1 MNMVPNNGNFNSVS
15 LDEISRRREQ
25 LCFEIES
32 LEAKKIKEIDAIKD
46 CYEFVKEAIRLAQL
60 NSSDLA
66 SSLAGTITMASGSTL
81 SSAPPNLSLSSPI
94 SQKSPQEQLE
104 DFDKLRHHGRV
115 YTASQCI
122 PSEFEEL
129 ENDYL
134 ALSSDGKKVFSYIY
148 HQFFISIIAIVD
160 DYLSKLLVFVLKAYP
175 ERMGNKEISINKK
188 VIFRELSTEHFDLN
202 EMTGLNS
209 AEMVIKTIDNQIEC
223 EVQKLM
229 HGSPIDY
236 YPNFQKYLDLDRN
249 FLRLEWLDYAE
260 RCLRRNSGVHS
271 GWMGSKE
278 YNSRLI
284 IIKEK
289 DTGNQLELSDI
300 SGDFVGFDAEYFCET
315 YRLAKVI
322 IQKFSEH
329 CLAKFS
335 LTETEQATEQ

>member
-1 MNMVPNNGNFNSVS
+1 MNMVPNNENSNSLS

-32 LEAKKIKEIDAIKD
+32 LEAKKIQEIDAIKY

-60 NSSDLA
+60 SSSELA
-66 SSLAGTITMASGSTL
+66 SSLAGTITMVSGSTL
-81 SSAPPNLSLSSPI
+81 SSAPPNLSLGSPI

-134 ALSSDGKKVFSYIY
+134 SLSSDGKKFFSYIY

-160 DYLSKLLVFVLKAYP
+160 DYLSKLLVLVLKAYP
-175 ERMGNKEISINKK
+175 ERMEDKVISVKK
-188 VIFRELSTEHFDLN
+188 VNFSSLSIEHFDLN
-202 EMTGLNS
+202 EMTGLNNPE
-209 AEMVIKTIDNQIEC
+209 AVITAIDSQIER
-223 EVQKLM
+223 EVQELM

-236 YPNFQKYLDLDRN
+236 YSGFQKYLDLDKN

-278 YNSRLI
+278 YNLRLRE
-284 IIKEK
+284 IKKK
-289 DTGNQLELSDI
+289 DTGSQLGFSDI

-315 YRLAKVI
+315 YRLTKII
-322 IQKFSEH
+322 IQQFSGH

-335 LTETEQATEQ
+335 LTETEQATE